1 MAASRHHVLL
11 HGLLGLAVRAIN
23 NCIGAA
29 RVRCSGRFRVF
40 QELSLGASGLFEASG
55 GLARCTGFLVAH
67 GSLHAV
73 VQQSCPAAIA
83 FD

>member
-1 MAASRHHVLL
+1 MVINFKAAKALGL
-11 HGLLGLAVRAIN
+11 TIPIPLLGRAD
-23 NCIGAA
+23 
-29 RVRCSGRFRVF
+29 
-40 QELSLGASGLFEASG
+40 ASGLFEASG